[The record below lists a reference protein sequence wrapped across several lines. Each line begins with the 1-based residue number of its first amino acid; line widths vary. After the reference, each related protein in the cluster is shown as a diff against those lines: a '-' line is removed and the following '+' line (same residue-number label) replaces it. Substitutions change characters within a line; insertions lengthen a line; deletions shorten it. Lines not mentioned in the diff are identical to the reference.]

1 MKIKEPFLLIAAI
14 CWIVLSLVPKE
25 IPWRGSIRPVDRT
38 MRVAFVG
45 IGFALLLLWYSL
57 PVR

>member
-14 CWIVLSLVPKE
+14 CWVILSLVPKE
-25 IPWRGSIRPVDRT
+25 IHWRGFHRPVDRT
-38 MRVAFVG
+38 MRVVFVG

-57 PVR
+57 TVR